1 MFSAKFLQI
10 YFDNFISKGKLLAHL
25 QSSYNN
31 KKPGLVMKK
40 NTGISIDIWRIDKN
54 WAEFFNQTPFTLGPL
69 GSLEL
74 KRTST
79 NQMKHS
85 SATLTKS
92 FCWHKCKK
100 WMFRKLK
107 IKISQFFYQSQ
118 VRPTWFL
125 TELRKNV
132 KKKKINVHK

>member
-10 YFDNFISKGKLLAHL
+10 YFNNFISKGKLLAHL

-31 KKPGLVMKK
+31 KKPGLVMKTKYRDKK
-40 NTGISIDIWRIDKN
+40 NKN

-74 KRTST
+74 TRTST

-92 FCWHKCKK
+92 FC
-100 WMFRKLK
+100 
-107 IKISQFFYQSQ
+107 
-118 VRPTWFL
+118 
-125 TELRKNV
+125 
-132 KKKKINVHK
+132 

>member
-10 YFDNFISKGKLLAHL
+10 YFNNFISKANCWLTCKR
-25 QSSYNN
+25 SYNN

-54 WAEFFNQTPFTLGPL
+54 WSEFFNQTPFTLGPL

-107 IKISQFFYQSQ
+107 IKISQFFLSKSSSADLIFNW
-118 VRPTWFL
+118 T
-125 TELRKNV
+125 
-132 KKKKINVHK
+132 KKKHKKEEN

>member
-10 YFDNFISKGKLLAHL
+10 YFNNFISKGKLLAHL

-54 WAEFFNQTPFTLGPL
+54 WSEFFNQTPFTLGPL
-69 GSLEL
+69 GSLEV

-107 IKISQFFYQSQ
+107 IKISQFFWSKSSSADLIFN
-118 VRPTWFL
+118 WI
-125 TELRKNV
+125 
-132 KKKKINVHK
+132 KKKHKKEEN